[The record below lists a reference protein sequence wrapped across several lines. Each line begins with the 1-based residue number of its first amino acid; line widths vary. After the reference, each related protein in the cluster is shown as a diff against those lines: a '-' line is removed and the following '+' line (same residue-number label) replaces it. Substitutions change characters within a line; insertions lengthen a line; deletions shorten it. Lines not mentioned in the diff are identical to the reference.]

1 MVVEVGG
8 FAKAGD
14 LLGLSQPAVSLQIK
28 RLEDVLGYKLF
39 KKQGQRQVLKPV
51 RRAIT
56 AYGKT
61 DDATQRCYFAAV
73 HLRKHC
79 R

>member
-1 MVVEVGG
+1 MKNISTDSLRTFVMVVEVSG

-39 KKQGQRQVLKPV
+39 K
-51 RRAIT
+51 IT
-56 AYGKT
+56 FNNGKT
-61 DDATQRCYFAAV
+61 KCYF
-73 HLRKHC
+73 K
-79 R
+79 